1 MLGSPLLTEAGGR
14 LSFPTGHRKS
24 LGWDWLAPKWPDS
37 GPEPS
42 LHCLACA
49 VLSTQ
54 WARHSVAPVGKVL
67 VQTPLAARRLGAGRQ
82 VETLGGGRTGR
93 GRDQGVW
100 GRGGSVMFPKPSGEI
115 GPRLPS
121 PLH

>member
-1 MLGSPLLTEAGGR
+1 MLGTPLLTEAGGR
-14 LSFPTGHRKS
+14 LSFPTGPRKS
-24 LGWDWLAPKWPDS
+24 LGWDWLAPKWPNS

-67 VQTPLAARRLGAGRQ
+67 VQTPLIARR
-82 VETLGGGRTGR
+82 LGGGRTGR